1 MTIGFSTSLTCAIIQ
16 FGMSL
21 FQLSLACG
29 APFGEY
35 ALGGQHR
42 ILPKKM
48 RPTSIVFA
56 LIFSFIGFCF
66 LQRGGIVDM
75 GMNRILVSVVIII
88 NILFMAYAIVGNAFL
103 TKSRKEKYV
112 MTPISIVQFVCS
124 VLSFVFTR
132 S

>member
-1 MTIGFSTSLTCAIIQ
+1 MTGFYASLTCAVIQ
-16 FGMSL
+16 FGMAL

-48 RPTSIVFA
+48 RPTSAVFVI
-56 LIFSFIGFCF
+56 IFTFIGFCF

-88 NILFMAYAIVGNAFL
+88 NTLFMAYAIVGNAFL
-103 TKSRKEKYV
+103 TKSRKERYV
-112 MTPISIVQFVCS
+112 MTPISAVQFVCS
-124 VLSFVFTR
+124 ILSFVFTR
-132 S
+132 G